1 MTSFLVGRVIL
12 ARYRI
17 TLTRPFFKESYK
29 ILNSPLKIISKLCEA
44 FIILEKN
51 NPSSRLSDTRI
62 KWSER
67 TVRYKKK
74 NVVAS
79 TEIYINVF
87 DVLSKHFFIFRLKK
101 YKKVGDNPFDL
112 DVFHAYHLGA
122 TAFC

>member
-1 MTSFLVGRVIL
+1 
-12 ARYRI
+12 
-17 TLTRPFFKESYK
+17 
-29 ILNSPLKIISKLCEA
+29 
-44 FIILEKN
+44 
-51 NPSSRLSDTRI
+51 
-62 KWSER
+62 
-67 TVRYKKK
+67 
-74 NVVAS
+74 VVAS

>member
-1 MTSFLVGRVIL
+1 M
-12 ARYRI
+12 
-17 TLTRPFFKESYK
+17 
-29 ILNSPLKIISKLCEA
+29 
-44 FIILEKN
+44 ILE
-51 NPSSRLSDTRI
+51 SSGRSALLNI
-62 KWSER
+62 
-67 TVRYKKK
+67 KK

-112 DVFHAYHLGA
+112 EVFHAYHLGA